1 MAVTTPPP
9 ANTPG
14 TPSTGVAGSGATSS
28 SSGAANVDQAL
39 ADAARD
45 AADAKRLA
53 DGLKA
58 INMAVMAFMAEVE
71 KANKWFEKAASA

>member
-1 MAVTTPPP
+1 MAVNTTTSPTP
-9 ANTPG
+9 AT
-14 TPSTGVAGSGATSS
+14 TTTAAGAPTSS
-28 SSGAANVDQAL
+28 ASGAANVDQAL

-58 INMAVMAFMAEVE
+58 QNMAVMAFMAEIE

>member
-1 MAVTTPPP
+1 MAVNTTTSPTP
-9 ANTPG
+9 ATTNTA
-14 TPSTGVAGSGATSS
+14 AGAPTSS
-28 SSGAANVDQAL
+28 ASGAANVDQAL

-53 DGLKA
+53 DGLKKE
-58 INMAVMAFMAEVE
+58 NMAVMAFMAEIE